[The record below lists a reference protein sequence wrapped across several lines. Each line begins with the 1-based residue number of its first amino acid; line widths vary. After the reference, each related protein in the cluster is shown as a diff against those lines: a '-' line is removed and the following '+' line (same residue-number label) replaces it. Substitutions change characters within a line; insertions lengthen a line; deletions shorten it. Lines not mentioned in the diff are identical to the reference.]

1 MSKYNLE
8 KYTLTELKDMAQE
21 MDIKPRR
28 NKKDM
33 ISDISSAFKEYEKYY
48 NSKIKKY
55 TKIKQIGKGDQGT
68 TYIVEDK
75 KKKQYA
81 MKTFRKSK
89 SSRTL
94 EQEYKLQKIAA
105 KAKIAPK
112 VYDYDTISKYI
123 LMDVMDCHLID
134 LITKQKGKL
143 LKYQQKRILEIFRTL
158 DEIKVFHGDANPA
171 NYMLKGKDIYLID
184 YGLAKP
190 IDKKLE
196 KKLKTSTPN
205 MTLMLIGFILKLK
218 GVNCPPSSYKYLLV
232 NVSEKDKEKYSLN

>member
-8 KYTLTELKDMAQE
+8 KYTMTELKDMAQE

-33 ISDISSAFKEYEKYY
+33 IADISAAFKEYERYY
-48 NSKIKKY
+48 TTKVKKY

-68 TYIVEDK
+68 TYIVEDNK
-75 KKKQYA
+75 KKKYA

-94 EQEYKLQKIAA
+94 EQEYNLQKIAGN
-105 KAKIAPK
+105 AKIAPK
-112 VYDYDTISKYI
+112 VYSYDTISKYI

-134 LITKQKGKL
+134 LIAKQKGVL
-143 LKYQQKRILEIFRTL
+143 RKYQQKRILEIFRTL
-158 DEIKVFHGDANPA
+158 DEIKIFHGDVNPA
-171 NYMLKGKDIYLID
+171 NYMLKGKTIYLID

-196 KKLKTSTPN
+196 KRLKTNTPN

-218 GVNCPPSSYKYLLV
+218 EANCTPSSYKYLMAH
-232 NVSEKDKEKYSLN
+232 VSEKNRLKYKL